1 MDKKSN
7 SGVAALPTS
16 RTRDSTLLVPI
27 ETAAILI
34 NPAEA
39 LTVLFY
45 DQYASSRLI
54 SEIVS
59 IATRMF
65 LASRYPPVAIYICHG
80 HRCSVIK
87 LIFILRGSLIKR
99 VWDPAS
105 LRPPA
110 SQMRLSTK
118 IWQVEIDTV
127 DSPCY
132 FGEILTASAISDF
145 SIPDKISG

>member
-87 LIFILRGSLIKR
+87 LIFILRGVPYK
-99 VWDPAS
+99 AS
-105 LRPPA
+105 LGP
-110 SQMRLSTK
+110 SQSETPCKSDETFDENLAGGNRHSGQPLLFWRNT
-118 IWQVEIDTV
+118 
-127 DSPCY
+127 DSICNQ
-132 FGEILTASAISDF
+132 
-145 SIPDKISG
+145 

>member
-16 RTRDSTLLVPI
+16 RTRYTTLLVPV

-87 LIFILRGSLIKR
+87 LIFILRGVPNK
-99 VWDPAS
+99 AS
-105 LRPPA
+105 LGP
-110 SQMRLSTK
+110 SQSET
-118 IWQVEIDTV
+118 
-127 DSPCY
+127 PCKSDET
-132 FGEILTASAISDF
+132 FDENLAGAIMTL
-145 SIPDKISG
+145 